1 MGYLMSYAIFDNMET
16 FNVWESAIKIKLD
29 YPIYGRNE
37 LTGEI
42 DLTHPITEFTSAL
55 INPND
60 PRVIANVLDE
70 TEGLTLVIREEY
82 PEWVSPAWI
91 PIGS

>member
-1 MGYLMSYAIFDNMET
+1 MSYAIFDDMET
-16 FNVWESAIKIKLD
+16 FNVWHAEVKTKLN

-37 LTGEI
+37 STGKI
-42 DLTHPITEFTSAL
+42 DKKYPITEFTFAL

-60 PRVIANVLDE
+60 PRVIANVMDE

-82 PEWVSPAWI
+82 PEWVSPNWI
-91 PIGS
+91 PIG